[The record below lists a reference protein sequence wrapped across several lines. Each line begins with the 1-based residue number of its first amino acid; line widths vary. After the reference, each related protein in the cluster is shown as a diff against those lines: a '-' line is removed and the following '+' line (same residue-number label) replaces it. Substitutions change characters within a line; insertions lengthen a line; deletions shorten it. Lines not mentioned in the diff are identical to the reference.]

1 MFCTSVVFDER
12 GMVMLAGRKQA
23 MFEILYQTSGLH
35 IGIEKTRRHGISAVS
50 FEQCRRS
57 GISAD
62 RSAFGDRGENNI
74 VHLLSK
80 LVASFWKLM
89 TK

>member
-1 MFCTSVVFDER
+1 LGGVRSSVVR
-12 GMVMLAGRKQA
+12 AARWWNTL
-23 MFEILYQTSGLH
+23 
-35 IGIEKTRRHGISAVS
+35 EKTRRHGISAVS